1 MSVGKNSISRIST
14 STTTKKKTTAPA
26 AKVEKVEE
34 VTPVETPV
42 ETAPAKKPAA
52 KKPAAKKPAAK
63 KTAKASGFVIY
74 QVLDELPVHLL

>member
-42 ETAPAKKPAA
+42 EATPTKKPAT
-52 KKPAAKKPAAK
+52 KKPAAK
-63 KTAKASGFVIY
+63 KTKATGFKIY
-74 QVLDELPVHLL
+74 QVSDELPVYLL

>member
-34 VTPVETPV
+34 VAVVEAHGYDV
-42 ETAPAKKPAA
+42 ER
-52 KKPAAKKPAAK
+52 
-63 KTAKASGFVIY
+63 
-74 QVLDELPVHLL
+74 HLIHQILRLQGDAEDTL